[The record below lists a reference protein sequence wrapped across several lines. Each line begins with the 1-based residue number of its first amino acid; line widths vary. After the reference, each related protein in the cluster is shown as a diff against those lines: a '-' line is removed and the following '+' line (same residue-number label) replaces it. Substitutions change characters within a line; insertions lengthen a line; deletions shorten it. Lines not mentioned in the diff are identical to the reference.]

1 MAQHFSRSKAF
12 RDFTS
17 DDIKRMTERSAWE
30 FFCKARWGSFTHVG
44 CPTCNQIDKHYA
56 IPSRKQ
62 WRCKYCARVFSV
74 TSDTPFAKRRL
85 SFLKIIELIYEYA
98 HASKGLSAN
107 EACSKVGITYRTAWQ
122 NLHKIREAIFHAQN
136 RFKLTGYVQIDGC
149 HVCGKPRRGRK
160 RVKMSS
166 EIINNHLKNRKANIV
181 PNRYP
186 TEGWNIEKLKNR
198 RIVLVLRQ
206 IGKNPGD
213 GGVRSI
219 TCILKA
225 ESPNEVIQAVKRY
238 VAPGTVIHT
247 DDGKAFSSLNSMGY
261 KHKTVRH
268 SAEYSTDGGVNNN
281 QAEAFFS
288 RLRRAEYG
296 TYHGMRPQYL
306 AFYAAEFGWRDDM
319 RKESMKTKFL
329 SILSCVLRSDI
340 SLAFRGYGQGH
351 RLGFEYLG

>member
-1 MAQHFSRSKAF
+1 MAQHFSRSKAY
-12 RDFTS
+12 RDLTNE
-17 DDIKRMTERSAWE
+17 DIKRMTERSAWE
-30 FFCKARWGSFTHVG
+30 LFCKTRWGSLTHMA
-44 CPTCNQIDKHYA
+44 CPTCNQVDKHYP
-56 IPSRKQ
+56 ITSRKQ
-62 WRCKYCARVFSV
+62 WRCKWCGHVFSV

-85 SFLKIIELIYEYA
+85 PFLKILELIYEYA
-98 HASKGLSAN
+98 HASKGLSAT
-107 EACSKVGITYRTAWQ
+107 AICSKMGITYRTAWQ
-122 NLHKIREAIFHAQN
+122 NLHKVREAVFNAQD
-136 RFKLTGYVQIDGC
+136 RVKLNGYVQIDGC
-149 HVCGKPRRGRK
+149 HVCGKPRRGQK

-186 TEGWNIEKLKNR
+186 TESWNIEKLKNR

-206 IGKNPGD
+206 IGKKPGD
-213 GGVRSI
+213 GGVRTI

-225 ESPNEVIQAVKRY
+225 ESTNEVVQVVKRY

-247 DDGKAFSSLNSMGY
+247 DDGKAFSSLNSLGY

-268 SAEYSTDGGVNNN
+268 SAEYSTDDGVNNN

-306 AFYAAEFGWRDDM
+306 AFYAAEFAWRDDM
-319 RKESMKTKFL
+319 RKETMRTKL
-329 SILSCVLRSDI
+329 MSILSCVLRSDI
-340 SLAFRGYGQGH
+340 SFSFRGYSQGH
-351 RLGFEYLG
+351 RLSFEYLG

>member
-12 RDFTS
+12 RDLTNE
-17 DDIKRMTERSAWE
+17 DIKRMTERNAWE
-30 FFCKARWGSFTHVG
+30 WFCKIRWGSLTHVR
-44 CPTCNQIDKHYA
+44 CPSCYQVDKHYP
-56 IPSRKQ
+56 ITSRKQ
-62 WRCKYCARVFSV
+62 WRCKCCGHVFSV
-74 TSDTPFAKRRL
+74 TSDTPFANRRL
-85 SFLKIIELIYEYA
+85 SFLKLVELIYAYSQA
-98 HASKGLSAN
+98 AKGLSATDI
-107 EACSKVGITYRTAWQ
+107 CSKVGVTYRTAWQ
-122 NLHKIREAIFHAQN
+122 NLHKVREAIFHAQD
-136 RFKLTGYVQIDGC
+136 RVKLTGYVQIDGC

-186 TEGWNIEKLKNR
+186 TEKWNIEKLKNR
-198 RIVLVLRQ
+198 RIVLALRQ
-206 IGKNPGD
+206 IGEKPGD
-213 GGVRSI
+213 GGVRTI

-225 ESPNEVIQAVKRY
+225 ETPNEVIQAVKRY

-247 DDGKAFSSLNSMGY
+247 DDGKAFSSLNSLGY

-268 SAEYSTDGGVNNN
+268 SVEYSTDDGVNNN

-306 AFYAAEFGWRDDM
+306 AFYAAEFGWRDDI
-319 RKESMKTKFL
+319 RKETMKAKFTSL
-329 SILSCVLRSDI
+329 LGRVLGADI
-340 SLAFRGYGQGH
+340 SFAFRGYCQGR
-351 RLGFEYLG
+351 RLPIEHMG